1 MKPQHEAKIDEA
13 SVQTLITLGLSRD
26 EARCYV
32 LCLSQGSLSAG
43 KLASRMDIYANAVYR
58 IMDRLEKKGFVVSLD
73 THPATF
79 QAIPTDIAISSY
91 INRRQQELEEIKT
104 RSLYQFARQDH
115 PVQTQVDI
123 QTGKNQMFATYVS
136 LAKKAKKEI
145 CMISLG
151 EPVSDEIKL
160 ANRDA
165 IERGVKL
172 QFIFHRYTVQNRELL
187 KSYVRMG
194 IEAKHLLGG
203 GFHLQIFDRKVCVLT
218 ANNPKNTEERTSMV
232 IYNEGIASVLRDYF
246 TSVWEKAARIQE

>member
-1 MKPQHEAKIDEA
+1 MKAQHEAKIDEE
-13 SVQTLITLGLSRD
+13 SVHTLITLGLSRD
-26 EARCYV
+26 ESRCYV

-43 KLASRMDIYANAVYR
+43 EFAKQMDIYANAVYR

-91 INRRQQELEEIKT
+91 INRRQQQLEEIKT
-104 RSLYQFARQDH
+104 RSLQQFARQEH
-115 PVQTQVDI
+115 PIQTKVDI
-123 QTGKNQMFATYVS
+123 QTGKNQMFETYIS

-151 EPVSDEIKL
+151 ESVSDEIKL
-160 ANRDA
+160 VNRDA

-194 IEAKHLLGG
+194 IETKHFPGG
-203 GFHLQIFDRKVCVLT
+203 GFHLQIFDGKICVLT

-232 IYNEGIASVLRDYF
+232 IYNEGVASVLREYF
-246 TSVWEKAARIQE
+246 ASVWEKAARIQE